1 MTGPERD
8 EFDRMIE
15 QDIAGTVPAQSV
27 VDEVNP
33 WHEPIDRIAWG
44 LTLTG
49 FTLNFLYL
57 QYLLPAVGV
66 VLQYLGFR
74 ALRRNGA
81 AFRAAWAISMVRLI
95 WFAAFLVL
103 EATPGLPVV
112 GIDLATG
119 LTSLVVQVVQLLL
132 LRAGLRQVYQKVGI
146 TPERDPLRSAVCWQ
160 IVCAVLA
167 FSPLAH
173 SWLVGI
179 PVIIAFV
186 CIVRALFRLGGELSQ
201 AGYCFVAAPVR
212 LSAGWVKLG
221 YLGGCLLLV
230 LAACVLV
237 SHPPLDETPMEEHG
251 ETEIRQQL
259 ADLGVPDEVLADL
272 ADEDVRALDGAFYI
286 ERYEEMQTFHTGKGH
301 EDNMVLPEA
310 EAELPHASPRA
321 EQRDKARAAA
331 DRCPVLRVH
340 TVYLELP
347 EDRMAVLNW
356 FRWERGSAYW
366 GDAFKTVS
374 YNDLGAEVVG
384 ARMVY
389 DRKGTA
395 YTAPVPDL
403 ADGMVTANGYF
414 GMGDSRQISGTV
426 SYPFGA
432 ENPRGYVLYV
442 MYLDENSLYGGTNFV
457 YYHAAHPFRLPYLTP
472 LERASRT
479 FDDAV
484 WNHYSNY
491 SAQRLYEQ
499 TAAQTDDE
507 L

>member
-1 MTGPERD
+1 MTGTERD

-74 ALRRNGA
+74 ALRKNGM

-95 WFAAFLVL
+95 WFAAYLVL

-112 GIDLATG
+112 GIDLAAG

-132 LRAGLRQVYQKVGI
+132 LRAGLRQVYQKAGI

-186 CIVRALFRLGGELSQ
+186 CIVRALFRLGGELNK

-212 LSAGWVKLG
+212 LSAGWVKLV
-221 YLGGCLLLV
+221 YLGLCFV
-230 LAACVLV
+230 MMLAASAVAN
-237 SHPPLDETPMEEHG
+237 HPPLDAQPLSAAG
-251 ETEIRQQL
+251 ETTIRQQL
-259 ADLGVPDEVLADL
+259 AELGLPDEVLADL
-272 ADEDVRALDGAFYI
+272 ADEDVRALDGATHVACCAEMMSFSSDKRTMTLCDQTNMPERPSVEPEIPAGADTIIVSTYYI
-286 ERYEEMQTFHTGKGH
+286 E
-301 EDNMVLPEA
+301 LPDY
-310 EAELPHASPRA
+310 RI
-321 EQRDKARAAA
+321 
-331 DRCPVLRVH
+331 
-340 TVYLELP
+340 
-347 EDRMAVLNW
+347 AVLNRFEW
-356 FRWERGSAYW
+356 VQGDAGW
-366 GDAFKTVS
+366 GDAFVAFEDS
-374 YNDLGAEVVG
+374 DYGSNLIGG
-384 ARMVY
+384 QLLY
-389 DRKGTA
+389 DRKGTT
-395 YTAPVPDL
+395 YTAPIPDL
-403 ADGMVTANGYF
+403 QGQEETTNGFF
-414 GMGDSRQISGTV
+414 GPQTSYGISGTV
-426 SYPFGA
+426 GYPLGA
-432 ENPRGYVLYV
+432 ENTRGYLLYV
-442 MYLDENSLYGGTNFV
+442 MNLSEERSFGGTSFN
-457 YYHAAHPFRLPYLTP
+457 YYHAKVPFHLPYRTP
-472 LERASRT
+472 RERASAWMDNRMS
-479 FDDAV
+479 
-484 WNHYSNY
+484 HYSNFNT
-491 SAQRLYEQ
+491 ALAR
-499 TAAQTDDE
+499 TDAAQTDDG